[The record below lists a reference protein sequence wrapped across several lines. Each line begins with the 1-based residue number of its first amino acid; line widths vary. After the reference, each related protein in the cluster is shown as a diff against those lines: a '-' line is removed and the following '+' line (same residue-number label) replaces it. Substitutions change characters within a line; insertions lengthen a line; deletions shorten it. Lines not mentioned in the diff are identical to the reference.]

1 MVIDMEKL
9 RAIVER
15 LTFVN
20 DQNGYSVIKVKVAGV
35 PDLVTVVGK
44 FAGINAGS
52 AAEFQGKWIIDPKYG
67 KQFSASAYR
76 ETMPATLSGIEKYLG
91 SGLIKGI
98 GPANARRI
106 VRYFRED
113 TLRVIDDEPRR
124 LAEIPGVGEKRV
136 EMIIAAWREHR
147 EIKNV
152 MLFLQDHGVST
163 AYATKIFRAYG
174 NRSIEIVKQN
184 PYQLADDIWGIG
196 FITADK
202 IAQKMGIDPASEQRC
217 RAGLV
222 YALNKFSDD
231 GHCYALKG
239 DLAEKAAA
247 MLGAGDELVE
257 ASIAALISEERIICE
272 GGDKLYLPAFYHS
285 EANVSKRIAEIC
297 GCAGGA
303 GAGAAGAV
311 AAGAAKGDGAGAAGY
326 AGAVAGGTGGVP
338 ATGAAGYAGAPDSAG
353 DAPMAGNSG
362 GSPMAASGGMG
373 RFADASNARDAAGR
387 AGGAG
392 AVAAGAKAAGGTGG
406 APMAGRAGGTPSAVA
421 AGSAVGAPMAGRAGA
436 AGARPFDGAGV
447 EDVIRWTEADTG
459 VIYDDI
465 QKNAVRCAVQSKF
478 MVLTGGPGTGKTTTT
493 CAIINACERM
503 GAKVMLA
510 APTGRAAKRMS
521 ETTGREAKTIHRLLE
536 MRPPDGYKRNKDN
549 PLPCDVL
556 IIDEAS
562 MLDIIL
568 TNSLLKAVRP
578 GASVILVGDADQLP
592 SVGPGNVLKDVIN
605 SHAVP
610 CVELKRIFRQARS
623 SDIVTNAHKIN
634 AGEFPF
640 IKNSKSTDFFFIEK
654 NEPSEVAKT
663 ILSLCKERLP
673 NYYRADPLED
683 IQVLCPMTRGE
694 TGSASLNAELQ
705 GLLNGGRESVRY
717 GAAAYMLGDKV
728 MQIRN
733 NYDKNVFNGDIG
745 RITGIDAEERS
756 VTITFDGNC
765 VEYDLSELDEVALAY
780 AITVHKSQGS
790 EYPIVVCPVT
800 TQHFMML
807 QKNLL
812 YTAIT
817 RAKKVL
823 VLVGSKKALA
833 IAVKNKKSAQ
843 RNTLL
848 AERLRRDAGA
858 P

>member
-1 MVIDMEKL
+1 MEKL
-9 RAIVER
+9 RAVVER

-20 DQNGYSVIKVKVAGV
+20 EQNGFSVIKVKVAGV

-52 AAEFQGKWIIDPKYG
+52 AAEFHGKWIVDSKYG
-67 KQFSASAYR
+67 KQFAASAYR

-98 GPANARRI
+98 GPVNARRI

-113 TLRVIDDEPRR
+113 TLRVIDNEPRR
-124 LAEIPGVGEKRV
+124 LAEVPGVGEKRV
-136 EMIIAAWREHR
+136 DMIIAAWREHR

-152 MLFLQDHGVST
+152 MLFLQEYGVST

-174 NRSIEIVKQN
+174 NRSIELVKQN
-184 PYQLADDIWGIG
+184 PYRLADDIWGIG
-196 FITADK
+196 FVTADK
-202 IAQKMGIDPASEQRC
+202 IAQKMGVDPASEQRC
-217 RAGLV
+217 KAGLAYV
-222 YALNKFSDD
+222 LNKFSDD
-231 GHCYALKG
+231 GHCYALRG
-239 DLAEKAAA
+239 DLAEKAVA
-247 MLGAGDELVE
+247 MLEVGEALVE
-257 ASIAALISEERIICE
+257 ASIGALVSEEKIICE
-272 GGDKLYLPAFYHS
+272 DGDKLYLPAFYHS

-297 GCAGGA
+297 RCAGAGAGTGGASTGAGVAAGAGHGVAGGA
-303 GAGAAGAV
+303 GAGS
-311 AAGAAKGDGAGAAGY
+311 GAGHG
-326 AGAVAGGTGGVP
+326 
-338 ATGAAGYAGAPDSAG
+338 
-353 DAPMAGNSG
+353 
-362 GSPMAASGGMG
+362 
-373 RFADASNARDAAGR
+373 AGR
-387 AGGAG
+387 GAGGAG
-392 AVAAGAKAAGGTGG
+392 ASGTGAAAGANA
-406 APMAGRAGGTPSAVA
+406 PSAGAGVA
-421 AGSAVGAPMAGRAGA
+421 GAGSGA
-436 AGARPFDGAGV
+436 DHGAGV
-447 EDVIRWTEADTG
+447 EDVIRWTEAETG
-459 VIYDDI
+459 VVYDDI
-465 QKNAVRCAVQSKF
+465 QKDAVRRAVQSKF

-493 CAIINACERM
+493 CAIINACERL

-536 MRPPDGYKRNKDN
+536 IRPPDGYKRNKDN

-562 MLDIIL
+562 MLDILL

-578 GASVILVGDADQLP
+578 GASVIFVGDADQLP

-605 SHAVP
+605 SRTVP
-610 CVELKRIFRQARS
+610 SVELKRIFRQARS

-640 IKNSKSTDFFFIEK
+640 INNGKGTDFFFIEK
-654 NEPSEVAKT
+654 NEPAEVAQT

-705 GLLNGGRESVRY
+705 KLLNGNRESVRY
-717 GAAAYMLGDKV
+717 GAAEYMLGDKV

-745 RITGIDAEERS
+745 RITGIDAEARS
-756 VTITFDGNC
+756 VAITFDGNG
-765 VEYDLSELDEVALAY
+765 VEYDQSELDEVALAY

-812 YTAIT
+812 YTAVT
-817 RAKKVL
+817 RAKRVL

-848 AERLRRDAGA
+848 AERLKRDMAA

>member
-1 MVIDMEKL
+1 MEKL
-9 RAIVER
+9 RAVVER

-20 DQNGYSVIKVKVAGV
+20 EQNGFSVIKAKVAGV

-44 FAGINAGS
+44 FAGLNAG
-52 AAEFQGKWIIDPKYG
+52 AGAEFQGKWIVDAKYG
-67 KQFSASAYR
+67 RQFSASAYR

-91 SGLIKGI
+91 SGLIKGV
-98 GPANARRI
+98 GPINARRI
-106 VRYFRED
+106 VRHFRED

-124 LAEIPGVGEKRV
+124 LSEVPGIGEKRV
-136 EMIIAAWREHR
+136 DMIIAAWQEHR

-152 MLFLQDHGVST
+152 MLFLQDNGVST

-196 FITADK
+196 FVTADK
-202 IAQKMGIDPASEQRC
+202 IAQKMGMDPASAHRC
-217 RAGLV
+217 KAGLV
-222 YALNKFSDD
+222 YVLNKFSDD
-231 GHCYALKG
+231 GHCYALRG
-239 DLAEKAAA
+239 DLEEKAAKLLDA
-247 MLGAGDELVE
+247 GAELVE
-257 ASIAALISEERIICE
+257 SSLDALVAEEKIICE

-285 EANVSKRIAEIC
+285 EVNVSRRIAEIC
-297 GCAGGA
+297 RPALAGAASPAGGTAVAQSSASPAGAGGGYGAAAIQGGNAGIQQGSNAGGGA
-303 GAGAAGAV
+303 GSRAKGAPLQPGAAP
-311 AAGAAKGDGAGAAGY
+311 AGP
-326 AGAVAGGTGGVP
+326 P
-338 ATGAAGYAGAPDSAG
+338 ARQP
-353 DAPMAGNSG
+353 
-362 GSPMAASGGMG
+362 
-373 RFADASNARDAAGR
+373 
-387 AGGAG
+387 
-392 AVAAGAKAAGGTGG
+392 GG
-406 APMAGRAGGTPSAVA
+406 AP
-421 AGSAVGAPMAGRAGA
+421 
-436 AGARPFDGAGV
+436 AGV
-447 EDVIRWTEADTG
+447 EDVIRWTEAETG
-459 VIYDDI
+459 VVYDDI
-465 QKNAVRCAVQSKF
+465 QKEAVQRAVTSRF

-493 CAIINACERM
+493 CAIINACERL

-521 ETTGREAKTIHRLLE
+521 ETTGRPAKTIHRLLE
-536 MRPPDGYKRNKDN
+536 LKPPDGYKRNKDN

-578 GASVILVGDADQLP
+578 GASVIFVGDADQLP
-592 SVGPGNVLKDVIN
+592 SVGPGNVLKDII
-605 SHAVP
+605 SSKSVP
-610 CVELKRIFRQARS
+610 TIELKRIFRQARN
-623 SDIVTNAHKIN
+623 SDIVTNAHRVN

-640 IKNSKSTDFFFIEK
+640 INNGKGTDFFFIEK
-654 NEPSEVAKT
+654 NEPEDVAKT

-673 NYYRADPLED
+673 KYYGADPLED

-705 GLLNGGRESVRY
+705 GLLNGSRESIRY

-733 NYDKNVFNGDIG
+733 NYEKNVFNGDIG
-745 RITGIDAEERS
+745 RITAIDAEARS
-756 VTITFDGNC
+756 ATITFDGNG
-765 VEYDLSELDEVALAY
+765 VEYDQSELDEVALAY
-780 AITVHKSQGS
+780 AVTVHKSQGS
-790 EYPIVVCPVT
+790 EYPIVVCPIT

-817 RAKKVL
+817 RAKKAL
-823 VLVGSKKALA
+823 VLVGTKKALA
-833 IAVKNKKSAQ
+833 IAVKNKKSEQ

-848 AERLRRDAGA
+848 AERLKADMR